1 MKKII
6 IALLTVVMIVCCFTL
21 VACNDEKE
29 QETLK
34 NYIFEQNGTIVTED
48 FTLPSKIGGID
59 VEWKSDK
66 SEVTLEKRADDYLA
80 RVTFPDSG
88 EVTVKLTVTLGKV
101 TKDFTVRVKAL
112 DVYDFM
118 DNYKFLKD
126 KATVVADFDLDKTC
140 ELNGKTA
147 NITWSVDTDYELYI
161 AINEAGDKCLV
172 TPSSK
177 STPVKIKATFTYN
190 GDSASKSFSM
200 NVYREMTSMELVDY
214 WYTNTGVSIEMSG
227 YVVEIG
233 TEYSSKYKNVTLY
246 MVNDDFTAGY
256 YLYRV
261 ITDDDNA
268 AKLKPGVHVTVTGT
282 TNTNYNGLI
291 ETNAGGNL
299 VVDTDIPE
307 INVSEKVFAID
318 ELVLGD
324 LPETVYHESR
334 LVSLTNWKVKA
345 VEKADEIAEAANFTI
360 LTITKGGVDVNIRIS
375 KYLEGAYKPA
385 ETDATW
391 SALCGLRE
399 TYAAGSTVNV
409 TGIFTRYKDSWQIMP
424 LSADAVTAGATADA
438 DDKRD
443 YVGNKV
449 AAAVEAVEKAL
460 LSEGLAGRITAVKEA
475 NLPTTSG
482 EVSISYAVCGSSKA
496 VVLDGG
502 KMTVTPGNPEN
513 THIMVSYVL
522 GDFKTVSFFYVESLV
537 PTAATMVEDLVVA
550 EKINSVTDL
559 PTFADATINWTVKS
573 GSNSLAIVNN
583 QLVPTLTEE
592 DVTTIITA
600 ELTYKGETRTKD
612 FIVIVKAGKGAVASV
627 APFEEGKEYVLAS
640 NQGNLDKTLYAVN
653 QMDGHYMVTTE
664 NPEEAKAVKVE
675 VVEGNYKLY
684 FEDANAKKYI
694 GYEVA
699 DNGKG
704 KMQAYLALVD
714 VDAPAWEWDT
724 ENNCFKTEIT
734 VDDKKEFY
742 YFGTYNSFNTI
753 SLSKFSY
760 VSTSF
765 PAFLGTIQFVP
776 LTANEISVDAESSDK
791 ATVTLDSTSG
801 LNGQRFTFSV
811 VLADGYELVSV
822 KVNGAS
828 VTDVN
833 GVYTGVVKG
842 ATTVKVETKQ
852 IGAADPNQPE
862 HAGTLEDPF
871 SAADALKVLASLD
884 SGATYSENG
893 VPVKVY
899 IKGYVT
905 VVGTVSQNGKYQSKF
920 YIADEQGAAQDASV
934 YVYSAN
940 FTNAVTAISMNDL
953 VTVSGFLMD
962 YNGTKEVSNVTIDGT
977 RVYPELVSIEK
988 AGKTDAEKVAEVLSA
1003 LTISQSKV
1011 TEDGEITL
1019 PVSNNADVT
1028 LGWVS
1033 NHAQAVVA
1041 ADNSKVTLTVSETE
1055 VVVTLT
1061 VTATCN
1067 ETSDTKTFEITL
1079 VKTAPVVTDHAG
1091 TLEDPYSCADAI
1103 KILNSLA
1110 TGATYSKDGKPA
1122 KIYVKGYVTV
1132 VGTVATSGTFQQKF
1146 YLADEKG
1153 SAKDASLYVYSA
1165 NFTDAVSSIAMDDQ
1179 VVVSGFLMDYN
1190 GTKEVSN
1197 ATVDGTRV
1205 YPELVSIVK
1214 AEKTDAEKVAEVLA
1228 SLKFQEKVSENGDV
1242 ALPTSL
1248 IPEVVL
1254 TWASDSNQAVVAAD
1268 NTKVTFTVTET
1279 EVVAKLTVTATCN
1292 EASDTR
1298 TFEVT
1303 LAVIPPQV
1311 VTVAEALVLPDDT
1324 KIIVTGVVTTV
1335 NEKWN
1340 ATFGNMCVT
1349 ITDAA
1354 GGQLYIYRLATNVG
1368 IGDTITVTGV
1378 MGTFSNNR
1386 QVSAGATATI
1396 DAPHVCAEW
1405 TEADCLNAPKCT
1417 LCNKDKEGA
1426 SALGHIDENA
1436 DNLCD
1441 RCQLNLAVETTTLN
1455 YSVADNASSF
1465 TNSAQVTNPLAL
1477 DENIEFSYTG
1487 GGNTGKFYSNGN
1499 NIRIYQN
1506 ENPTVT
1512 ITAKDGFKIV
1522 SVTITYTNSN
1532 NGVLTLDGS
1541 NIASETLVDVNGS
1554 SVTFNVGNTGTA
1566 TNGQVRIT
1574 NIQVVYQAI

>member
-21 VACNDEKE
+21 VACNDEAD

-101 TKDFTVRVKAL
+101 SKDFTVRVKAL

-140 ELNGKTA
+140 EFNGKTA
-147 NITWSVDTDYELYI
+147 NITWSVDTEYELYI

-256 YLYRV
+256 YLFRV
-261 ITDDDNA
+261 TTDDDNA

-318 ELVLGD
+318 ELVLGN

-345 VEKADEIAEAANFTI
+345 VEKPEAISEGANFTI

-375 KYLEGAYKPA
+375 KYLEGAYKTA

-409 TGIFTRYKDSWQIMP
+409 TGIFSKYKDSWQIMP

-438 DDKRD
+438 DDKKD

-475 NLPTTSG
+475 NLPT
-482 EVSISYAVCGSSKA
+482 SISYAVCGSSKA

-522 GDFKTVSFFYVESLV
+522 GDFRTVSFFYIESLV

-653 QMDGHYMVTTE
+653 QMDGNYMKTTD

-675 VVEGNYKLY
+675 LVEGNYKLY

-694 GYEVA
+694 GYAFV
-699 DNGKG
+699 DDKP
-704 KMQAYLALVD
+704 YIALVD
-714 VDAPAWEWDT
+714 TDAPAWIWDE
-724 ENNCFKTEIT
+724 ENKCFKIELT
-734 VDDKKEFY
+734 VKGTQEFY

-871 SAADALKVLASLD
+871 TAADALKVLASLD
-884 SGATYSENG
+884 NGATYSENG

-920 YIADEQGAAQDASV
+920 YIADEQGAAKDASV

-962 YNGTKEVSNVTIDGT
+962 YK
-977 RVYPELVSIEK
+977 
-988 AGKTDAEKVAEVLSA
+988 
-1003 LTISQSKV
+1003 
-1011 TEDGEITL
+1011 
-1019 PVSNNADVT
+1019 
-1028 LGWVS
+1028 
-1033 NHAQAVVA
+1033 
-1041 ADNSKVTLTVSETE
+1041 
-1055 VVVTLT
+1055 
-1061 VTATCN
+1061 
-1067 ETSDTKTFEITL
+1067 
-1079 VKTAPVVTDHAG
+1079 
-1091 TLEDPYSCADAI
+1091 
-1103 KILNSLA
+1103 
-1110 TGATYSKDGKPA
+1110 
-1122 KIYVKGYVTV
+1122 
-1132 VGTVATSGTFQQKF
+1132 
-1146 YLADEKG
+1146 
-1153 SAKDASLYVYSA
+1153 
-1165 NFTDAVSSIAMDDQ
+1165 
-1179 VVVSGFLMDYN
+1179 

-1197 ATVDGTRV
+1197 ATVDGKKI

-1242 ALPTSL
+1242 TLPTSS

-1254 TWASDSNQAVVAAD
+1254 TWVSDSNQAVVAAD
-1268 NTKVTFTVTET
+1268 NTKVTFTVTDT

-1311 VTVAEALVLPDDT
+1311 VTVAEALELPDDT

-1436 DNLCD
+1436 DNICD
-1441 RCQLNLAVETTTLN
+1441 RCQLNMAVQTTTLN

-1465 TNSAQVTNPLAL
+1465 TDSKQVANPLSL

-1487 GGNTGKFYSNGN
+1487 GGNTGKYYAKGN
-1499 NIRIYQN
+1499 TIRVYQS

-1522 SVTITYTNSN
+1522 SVTITYSNSN

-1574 NIQVVYQAI
+1574 NIQVVYQAV

>member
-140 ELNGKTA
+140 EFNGKTA

-227 YVVEIG
+227 YVVAIG

-256 YLYRV
+256 YLFRV

-318 ELVLGD
+318 ELVLGN

-391 SALCGLRE
+391 SALCGLRK

-409 TGIFTRYKDSWQIMP
+409 TGIFTKYKDSWQIMP
-424 LSADAVTAGATADA
+424 LSADAVTAGATAEP

-513 THIMVSYVL
+513 THIMVTYVL

-653 QMDGHYMVTTE
+653 QMDGHYMVTTD

-675 VVEGNYKLY
+675 KVEGNYKLY

-704 KMQAYLALVD
+704 KMQAYLAMVD

-862 HAGTLEDPF
+862 HAGTAEDPYTVEDVYKIF
-871 SAADALKVLASLD
+871 NTMQKGETLKDDQGKDAV
-884 SGATYSENG
+884 
-893 VPVKVY
+893 V
-899 IKGYVT
+899 YVT
-905 VVGTVSQNGKYQSKF
+905 GIVIETGTWSDQYGNFTGM
-920 YIADEQGAAQDASV
+920 YIASTKDAAKENQF
-934 YVYSAN
+934 YVYRVKPIKDDTCAVGDTLVISGNLTWYDAKDLKQLAN
-940 FTNAVTAISMNDL
+940 GQVISS
-953 VTVSGFLMD
+953 VVA
-962 YNGTKEVSNVTIDGT
+962 E
-977 RVYPELVSIEK
+977 
-988 AGKTDAEKVAEVLSA
+988 KTDAEKVAEVLST

-1079 VKTAPVVTDHAG
+1079 VKVAPVVTDHAG

-1132 VGTVATSGTFQQKF
+1132 VGTVSQNGKYQSKF
-1146 YLADEKG
+1146 YIADEQG
-1153 SAKDASLYVYSA
+1153 AAQDASVYVYSA

-1197 ATVDGTRV
+1197 ATVDGTKV

-1242 ALPTSL
+1242 TLPTSS

-1268 NTKVTFTVTET
+1268 NTKVTFTVTDT

-1311 VTVAEALVLPDDT
+1311 VTVAEALELPDDT

-1396 DAPHVCAEW
+1396 DAPHVCTQW

-1436 DNLCD
+1436 DNICD
-1441 RCQLNLAVETTTLN
+1441 RCQLNMAVQTTTLN

-1487 GGNTGKFYSNGN
+1487 GGNTGKFYASGN
-1499 NIRIYQN
+1499 TIRVYQS

-1512 ITAKDGFKIV
+1512 ITAKEGFKIV
-1522 SVTITYTNSN
+1522 SVTITYSNSK

-1541 NIASETLVDVNGS
+1541 NVASETLVDVNGS

-1574 NIQVVYQAI
+1574 NIQVVYQAV